1 VLGRPDLATNP
12 DYATIPARIQNR
24 DPLVAILN
32 EIFITDTRAAWL
44 AKMRAVG
51 VPVGPVA
58 TVSEVLS
65 GDVIR
70 ERGLL
75 SQIPHP
81 TAGMVPHIAPP
92 FRLSAT
98 PVANPRAAPTL
109 GQHTEQVLTKVL
121 GYDRVGLDALA
132 ETGALGAAAR
142 FGRGQLNNQQ

>member
-1 VLGRPDLATNP
+1 VR
-12 DYATIPARIQNR
+12 NR
-24 DPLVAILN
+24 EALVSLLKG
-32 EIFITDTRAAWL
+32 IFVTDSRDAWL
-44 AKMRAVG
+44 MKMRAAG

-58 TVSEVLS
+58 TVSEVLA

-109 GQHTEQVLTKVL
+109 GQHTVGVLSEVL
-121 GYDRVGLDALA
+121 GYDRAKLDALA
-132 ETGALGAAAR
+132 ETGALGAARRSSTAS
-142 FGRGQLNNQQ
+142 N